1 MEKSS
6 CIIIRR
12 FNSHHIALAD
22 NLDVNSS
29 CPSPNIECLLI
40 SSWTLFHV
48 FLVDFQLGRCAVG
61 KSFCRNYQKK
71 LSSTAQRPRLLLVNY
86 TLPLS
91 SLFFA
96 TMQKQFLLFLLLCMF
111 AVGAA
116 LWKKASVKII
126 RLFDAHHTTSSCFW
140 FHRIH

>member
-1 MEKSS
+1 MGAEMWRKAAVELSDAL
-6 CIIIRR
+6 I
-12 FNSHHIALAD
+12 HITLPLLAD
-22 NLDVNSS
+22 NLDVKSS

-96 TMQKQFLLFLLLCMF
+96 TMHCH
-111 AVGAA
+111 AG
-116 LWKKASVKII
+116 
-126 RLFDAHHTTSSCFW
+126 
-140 FHRIH
+140 